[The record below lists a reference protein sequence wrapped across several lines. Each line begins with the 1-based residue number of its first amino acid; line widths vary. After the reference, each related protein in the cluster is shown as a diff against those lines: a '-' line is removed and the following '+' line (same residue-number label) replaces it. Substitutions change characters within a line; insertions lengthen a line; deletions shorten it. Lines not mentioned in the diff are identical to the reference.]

1 MQSTKQKGYN
11 AAIGA
16 NHGFICIPKSQF
28 IIPKSIMKATIVTI
42 GDEILIGQIVDT
54 NSGYIAKALD
64 KIGVQTTEMLSISD
78 DKQHILNT
86 FSALQNKVDLV
97 IITGGL
103 GPTKDDIT
111 KHTFCEYFDDTFV
124 RNQEVEDHIVALF
137 TKLNFSVTQ
146 INKDQ
151 ALLPS
156 KAQVLKNNYG
166 TAAGMWMQ
174 KGTTIFVSMPGVPY
188 EMKGIV
194 NEQLIPK
201 IVAEFKRP
209 YIIHKTIL
217 TYGQGESLVAERIED
232 WENNLPEFIKL
243 AYLPSPG
250 RVRLRLTARGENN
263 EVLEK
268 AIQENVQSL
277 AKIIGDI
284 IVGFDEDETIEVII
298 GRLLRQQ
305 GKTIATA
312 ESCTGGKIA
321 QMLTS
326 VAGASD
332 YFRGSVISYD
342 TETKISV
349 LGVDAKTIEKYT
361 VVSASVA
368 SEMVLGIQK
377 LMKTDYAIAT
387 TGNAGPS
394 KGDADAEV
402 GTVFIA
408 LATPKAVF
416 VEEFN
421 FGQPRDKVIHRTANK
436 ALEMMQAAILK
447 DAFK

>member
-1 MQSTKQKGYN
+1 
-11 AAIGA
+11 
-16 NHGFICIPKSQF
+16 
-28 IIPKSIMKATIVTI
+28 MKATIVTI

-78 DKQHILNT
+78 DKNHILDT
-86 FSALQNKVDLV
+86 FASLQDKVDLV

-111 KHTFCEYFDDTFV
+111 KKTFCDYFEDVFV
-124 RNQEVEDHIVALF
+124 RNQEVEYHIVALF
-137 TKLNFSVTQ
+137 TKLNFIPTQ

-156 KAQVLKNNYG
+156 KALVLKNNYG
-166 TAAGMWMQ
+166 TAAGMWMK
-174 KGTTIFVSMPGVPY
+174 KGKTVFVSMPGVPY

-194 NEQLIPK
+194 NEELLPK
-201 IVAEFKRP
+201 IISEYKRP
-209 YIIHKTIL
+209 YIVHKTIL
-217 TYGQGESLVAERIED
+217 TYGQGESIVAERIEN
-232 WENNLPEFIKL
+232 WENNLPECIKL

-250 RVRLRLTARGENN
+250 RVRLRLTARGENE
-263 EVLEK
+263 EVLQK
-268 AIQENVQSL
+268 AIQENIQSL
-277 AKIIGDI
+277 TTIIGDV

-312 ESCTGGKIA
+312 ESCSGGKIA
-321 QMLTS
+321 QILTS
-326 VAGASD
+326 VAGASN
-332 YFRGSVISYD
+332 YFRGSVVSYATD
-342 TETKISV
+342 TKISV
-349 LGVDAKTIEKYT
+349 LGVSAQTIEKYT
-361 VVSASVA
+361 VVSAAVA
-368 SEMVLGIQK
+368 SEMALGIQK
-377 LMKTDYAIAT
+377 LMKADYAIAT

-408 LATPKAVF
+408 LATPEAVF
-416 VEEFN
+416 VSEFN
-421 FGQPRDKVIHRTANK
+421 FGQPRDKVIDRTTNK
-436 ALEMMQAAILK
+436 ALEILQKEILK
-447 DAFK
+447 NPFN